1 MEDKKHMPADSC
13 KANAESATPAVPSN
27 AAAERERLESAT
39 ARRHSRRARAYIAL
53 VMVALAATLG
63 VATYAWFTSNMKVN
77 TNSVSV
83 HSDTSKLV
91 LELGDADRGSWSQQ
105 GDVSLTSSAN
115 GAVTLYPVSTFDLNG
130 FAACAQN
137 NSAGD
142 ATVFEQAKD
151 NGSAFYHGWIDLR
164 PTITGTGASKVKG
177 KVNLYLAESL
187 VPQGANAEL
196 LRAARVGIKI
206 SSGNR
211 ALATNIFELDGSDG
225 GHRDEHPTT
234 VPAGLAGYTEGML
247 LDWQNGQ
254 LACGANVTQDP
265 AAFTLDTSETATRP
279 QNTLATLGLGQ
290 TYRLDIYY
298 YIEGTDPDSADYLH
312 QDPGALHLALFAT
325 LDGE

>member
-1 MEDKKHMPADSC
+1 MQKNKQMQVDGIEAEKTSAKTTTTAAPEPA
-13 KANAESATPAVPSN
+13 EPVTPA
-27 AAAERERLESAT
+27 
-39 ARRHSRRARAYIAL
+39 ARRHARRARAYIAL

-63 VATYAWFTSNMKVN
+63 AATYAWFTSNMKVN

-91 LELGDADRGSWSQQ
+91 LELGDADAGSWSQQ
-105 GDVSLTSSAN
+105 GDASLASTAS
-115 GAVTLYPVSTFDLNG
+115 GAATLYPVSTFDLNG

-137 NSAGD
+137 NSSGD

-151 NGSAFYHGWIDLR
+151 NGSAYYHGWIDLR

-177 KVNLYLAESL
+177 KVSLYLAESL
-187 VPQGANAEL
+187 VPQGADAEL

-206 SSGNR
+206 SNGSQV
-211 ALATNIFELDGSDG
+211 LATNIFELDSSDS
-225 GHRDEHPTT
+225 GHRGEHPTT
-234 VPAGLAGYTEGML
+234 APAGLASYADGML
-247 LDWQNGQ
+247 LGWQNGQ
-254 LACGANVTQDP
+254 LACGADVKQDP

-279 QNTLATLGLGQ
+279 QSALATLALGQ

-312 QDPGALHLALFAT
+312 QDPGTLHLALFVT